1 MPITLGSNINSLM
14 AQRKLANTTDGL
26 ARTYER
32 LSSGMRINRA
42 SDDAAGLAVS
52 SKLNSDARVYTQGIR
67 NANDGISALSIAQGT
82 LGEASNIVIR
92 LRELATGAANGAF
105 SAAQRRTSDTEAKSL
120 TEEFNRLVMSVD
132 FNGIKLLDG
141 SLVSMAIQLGF
152 GSNGLIGF
160 GLGKE
165 LSRKVN
171 NGFENGFDS
180 GQGPLIVSDQSISA
194 DLNGDGYSDLIVN
207 SESGGIAIS
216 LGSASGQMTALSGPA
231 ADVVSGFAIG
241 DINGDGKLD
250 LVASINNI
258 STLAGGIN
266 VFLGNGDGTFGAGS
280 VINST
285 RQYSDVGLGDIDG
298 DGKLDIIASR
308 TSGSS
313 IDIALGNGNGT
324 FGTSTN
330 RATASNIGAVNVA
343 DFNNDGRADL
353 LLSGAA
359 NSYLYSSAGG
369 SSISLSQTFASTLRV
384 RAIDYNR
391 DGALDVVGISGSSY
405 RTYTGNGNGTFGS
418 ATTVSLGAAYFSLK
432 IGDIDGD
439 GLEDLIFS
447 QSASSSSLIYSST
460 GTGSFNFAQSVAG
473 PWKSEIG
480 DFNGDGVLDIAQL
493 SVIFEG
499 NNILLA
505 KTKNS
510 GSIARLDLTS
520 KESARSALA
529 TLDAIFNRIS
539 RELGSIGAAQ
549 SRIGSAI
556 NTLTTASENFSAAA
570 GRIRDADI
578 AGESAEL
585 VRRQILQQ
593 ASAAVLA
600 QANQQPSLAL
610 QFLR

>member
-52 SKLNSDARVYTQGIR
+52 SKLNSDAKVYTQGIR
-67 NANDGISALSIAQGT
+67 NANDGVSALSIAQGT

-105 SAAQRRTSDTEAKSL
+105 SIAQRRTSDIEAKSL

-141 SLVSMAIQLGF
+141 SLISMAIQLGF

-171 NGFENGFDS
+171 NGFEAGFDS
-180 GQGPLIVSDQSISA
+180 GQGPLISSDQSISA

-207 SESGGIAIS
+207 SDSGGIAIS

-231 ADVVSGFAIG
+231 ADLVSGFEIG

-250 LVASINNI
+250 LVASISNDL
-258 STLAGGIN
+258 TFAGGIN

-280 VINST
+280 VTNST
-285 RQYSDVGLGDIDG
+285 TEYSDVGLGDING

-308 TSGSS
+308 SAASS

-330 RATASNIGAVNVA
+330 RATASVIGAVNVA

-353 LLSGAA
+353 LLSGTD
-359 NSYLYSSAGG
+359 SYLYSSVGG
-369 SSISLSQTFASTLRV
+369 SSISLSQTFTGTFGV

-391 DGALDVVGISGSSY
+391 DGALDVVGIAGSSY
-405 RTYTGNGNGTFGS
+405 RTFTGNGNGTFGS

-447 QSASSSSLIYSST
+447 QSASSNSLIYSST
-460 GTGSFNFAQSVAG
+460 GTGSFNLAQSVAG
-473 PWKSEIG
+473 TGKSEIG
-480 DFNGDGVLDIAQL
+480 DFNGDGVLDIATL
-493 SVIFEG
+493 NGDGEG
-499 NNILLA
+499 NKILLA